1 MRGLSVQFG
10 RHRALSEVGFAL
22 PTGAFGALVGPNG
35 AGKSTL
41 LRALLGLV
49 RPHAGAVW
57 VLGEAP
63 ARATRRVGYVPQ
75 LKTFDRSFPALAREL
90 VASGER
96 LTWPTRMNAGAR
108 TRAAAAL
115 EEVGAGHLAERRIG
129 RLSGGELQRVYLARA
144 LARSP
149 QLILLDEPATGMDT
163 LGERDLYALL
173 EAAQRARPRLSI
185 LMITHDLDVA
195 RHHASHVAVLSR
207 RLVAYGSPA
216 QALCERCLAEA
227 YGHAGHAHAR
237 APHRHGPAE
246 DGPGAAG
253 AP

>member
-1 MRGLSVQFG
+1 MQFG
-10 RHRALSEVGFAL
+10 RHRALSEVSFAL
-22 PTGAFGALVGPNG
+22 PAGAFGALVGPNG

-49 RPHAGAVW
+49 RPTAGGVR
-57 VLGEAP
+57 VLGAPP
-63 ARATRRVGYVPQ
+63 ARAARRVGYVPQ

-90 VASGER
+90 VFSGVHAR
-96 LTWPTRMNAGAR
+96 WPARMNAPAR
-108 TRAAAAL
+108 ERAAAAL
-115 EEVGAGHLAERRIG
+115 AEVGAGHLAERRIG

-144 LARSP
+144 LVRSP

-173 EAAQRARPRLSI
+173 EAAQRARPGLTI

-207 RLVAYGSPA
+207 RLVAFGTPA

-227 YGHAGHAHAR
+227 YGHAGHAHTP
-237 APHRHGPAE
+237 PHRHAGS
-246 DGPGAAG
+246 GA
-253 AP
+253 